1 MRHSIIAAA
10 LLAATT
16 AAAAAAAPAH
26 AAIEVGVNATG
37 PVIEIQTQQ
46 QVLGDPDKATVSAGV
61 TTRAP
66 TAVAAMQ
73 QNAVQMD
80 AVLKRLK
87 ALGVPDNRV
96 QTSGI
101 TLSPQYQYNNGNV
114 PPRFLGYD
122 ATNTVSIELRE
133 LGNVGPTLDA
143 LVAAGAN
150 NVNGPIWGVIDDTA
164 RRAQARKSAFD
175 LGAAQA
181 REYARMAGYSDVRL
195 LAIEEGMSYS
205 QPMNEIVVT
214 AQTRDAVAI
223 STPTRPGQ
231 VATQVIVTTKFELL
245 R

>member
-1 MRHSIIAAA
+1 MRTRLATALLMAAA
-10 LLAATT
+10 VPL
-16 AAAAAAAPAH
+16 AAPAH
-26 AAIEVGVNATG
+26 AAVDVGVAVSG

-46 QVLGDPDKATVSAGV
+46 QVLGDPDKAMVSAGV
-61 TTRAP
+61 TTRAQ

-87 ALGVPDNRV
+87 ALGVPDSRV

-101 TLSPQYQYNNGNV
+101 TLNPQYQYNNSTQSQ
-114 PPRFLGYD
+114 RFLGYD
-122 ATNTVSIELRE
+122 ATNTVSVELRE
-133 LGNVGPTLDA
+133 LDRVGPVLDA

-150 NVNGPIWGVIDDTA
+150 NINGPMWGVVDDTS
-164 RRAQARKSAFD
+164 RRSQARKAAFD
-175 LGAAQA
+175 QAMVQA
-181 REYARMAGYSDVRL
+181 REYARMAGYTDVRL

-205 QPMNEIVVT
+205 QPMYDRAVAI
-214 AQTRDAVAI
+214 QTVSAPAI

-231 VATQVIVTTKFELL
+231 VATQVVITTKFELL

>member
-1 MRHSIIAAA
+1 MRHSATAAV
-10 LLAATT
+10 LL
-16 AAAAAAAPAH
+16 AAAAAVVATSPAR

-37 PVIEIQTQQ
+37 PVVEIQTQQ
-46 QVLGDPDKATVSAGV
+46 QVMGDPDKAMVSAGV
-61 TTRAP
+61 TTRAA

-73 QNAVQMD
+73 QNATQMD

-101 TLSPQYQYNNGNV
+101 TLNPQYQYNNGNAV
-114 PPRFLGYD
+114 PRFLGYD
-122 ATNTVSIELRE
+122 ATNTVSVELRE
-133 LGNVGPTLDA
+133 LDRVGPVLDA

-150 NVNGPIWGVIDDTA
+150 NLNGPMWGVIDDTA
-164 RRAQARKSAFD
+164 RRAQARKAAFD
-175 LGAAQA
+175 KAQVQA
-181 REYARMAGYSDVRL
+181 REYARLAGYSDVRL

-214 AQTRDAVAI
+214 AQARDAVAI

-231 VATQVIVTTKFELL
+231 VATQVIVTTKFELV